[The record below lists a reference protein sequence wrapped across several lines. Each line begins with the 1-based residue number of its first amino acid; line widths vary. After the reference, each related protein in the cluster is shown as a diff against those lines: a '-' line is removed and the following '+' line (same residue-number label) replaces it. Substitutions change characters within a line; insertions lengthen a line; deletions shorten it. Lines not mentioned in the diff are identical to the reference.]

1 MDEMTLLR
9 NVVDQAPLPT
19 AADLALTRERLMAG
33 LTAEPPRRSRKRLLL
48 SGATV
53 VGLAAALT
61 GVVAFGGLESVGVAP
76 PEAAAVEFLHQAADA
91 VRELPATPP
100 RPDQFVYTRSETTDG
115 SREAWLSADG
125 EHDGLIRQHGQDIPL
140 PACQDGRQRV
150 IRGDQDTGMT
160 QRCEVWPAYRRLPT
174 DTDGMRA
181 YLERDPGGDF
191 DTLLHFA
198 IQETYVSPRSMAA
211 LFEIMADFPGLEIVE
226 DATDGAG
233 RHGVGLTW
241 AQPADQNEVILV
253 FDQKTHV
260 LLGTEDTAIF
270 EHAVVD
276 AVGQKPRR

>member
-9 NVVDQAPLPT
+9 GVVEETPLPT
-19 AADLALTRERLMAG
+19 TTDLAPARERLMAG
-33 LTAEPPRRSRKRLLL
+33 LTAGQPRKTRKRLIL
-48 SGATV
+48 SSATV
-53 VGLAAALT
+53 VGLAAAIT

-76 PEAAAVEFLHQAADA
+76 PEADAVAFLHQAADA

-140 PACQDGRQRV
+140 PACRNGRQRV
-150 IRGDQDTGMT
+150 MRGDHDTGMT
-160 QRCEVWPAYRRLPT
+160 QRCEAWPAYRQLPT

-191 DTLLHFA
+191 DILLHFA

-211 LFEIMADFPGLEIVE
+211 LFEVVADYPGLEIVE

-241 AQPADQNEVILV
+241 AQPADQNEVTLV
-253 FDQKTHV
+253 FDRKTHV

-276 AVGQKPRR
+276 AAGQKPRR